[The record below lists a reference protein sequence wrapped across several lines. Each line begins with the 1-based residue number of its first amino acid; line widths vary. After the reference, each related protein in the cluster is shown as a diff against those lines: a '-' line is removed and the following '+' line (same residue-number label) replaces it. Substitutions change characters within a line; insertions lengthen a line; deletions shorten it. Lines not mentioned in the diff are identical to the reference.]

1 MNHFD
6 RDKFVIRIWV
16 KKEEF
21 ESSNVMNVLV
31 DNKTIEDS
39 INEIAKKINAFTV
52 FDIYYV

>member
-21 ESSNVMNVLV
+21 ESSNVINVLV

>member
-39 INEIAKKINAFTV
+39 INKIAKKNKCIHC
-52 FDIYYV
+52 I